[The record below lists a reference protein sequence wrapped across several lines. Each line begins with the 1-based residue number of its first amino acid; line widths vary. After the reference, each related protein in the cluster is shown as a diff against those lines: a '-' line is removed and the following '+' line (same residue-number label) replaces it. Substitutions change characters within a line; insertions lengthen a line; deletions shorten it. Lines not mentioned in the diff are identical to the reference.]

1 MSIDRARAHLRRWN
15 RHDDIIEF
23 HVSSATVELAAKALC
38 TAEGRIAKSLSFR
51 VGDKAI
57 LVVTAGDMK
66 IDGKKFKAE
75 FGTKPAMLTAEEVLP
90 RIGHEKIGGVCPFGV
105 NVDIDVY
112 LDVSLKNHDFV
123 YPACG
128 SANSAI
134 KMSAAELEQ
143 TSQAKKWVDV
153 SKPKEAAK
161 IV

>member
-23 HVSSATVELAAKALC
+23 QVSSATVELAAKALD

-75 FGTKPAMLTAEEVLP
+75 FGAKPAMLTVDEVLP
-90 RIGHEKIGGVCPFGV
+90 RIGHEIGGVCPFGV
-105 NVDIDVY
+105 NADVDVY

-123 YPACG
+123 FPACG